1 MMKLYPLG
9 YSETHRPQFRLET
22 LRWQEFLLPRLE
34 LIIDDIPRTYGNV
47 PCSGDLNSCDMEPIK
62 SAFWRSEAM
71 EARRETSAMTLFPK
85 AIKKLSSV
93 SLLKICRPDV
103 VQAKP
108 AENQREDL

>member
-1 MMKLYPLG
+1 MMKLYPPG
-9 YSETHRPQFRLET
+9 YSETHRPLFRLKT
-22 LRWQEFLLPRLE
+22 LHWQGFLLPRLVS
-34 LIIDDIPRTYGNV
+34 IIDDISKAYGNV
-47 PCSGDLNSCDMEPIK
+47 PCSGDLNSCDIEPMK

-71 EARRETSAMTLFPK
+71 EARRETSAMTLFPN